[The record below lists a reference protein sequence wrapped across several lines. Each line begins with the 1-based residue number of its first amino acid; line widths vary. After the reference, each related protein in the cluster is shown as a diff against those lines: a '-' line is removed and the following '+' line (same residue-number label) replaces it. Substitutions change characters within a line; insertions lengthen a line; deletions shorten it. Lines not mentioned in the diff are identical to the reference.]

1 MNANNASNMA
11 RDAVPA
17 MKKASDDVM
26 SSAGKAIDSTRE
38 HANQALDMAENKVRE
53 LRGNVD
59 PVVEMLASKAQ
70 KMARQSLDM
79 ASEAKERA
87 ENSLTH
93 AADNPSL
100 YLTAAYA
107 LGSDRCCGWC
117 GSRIVGF
124 YFSPTQQQPLLKLL
138 SPRPPPTD
146 APLIFIYAPST
157 FFDDRSKT

>member
-26 SSAGKAIDSTRE
+26 SSAGKAIDSTRQ

-53 LRGNVD
+53 LRGSVD

-87 ENSLTH
+87 EKSLKH
-93 AADNPSL
+93 AADATTRYVSEQPMRSVL
-100 YLTAAYA
+100 IAAAVGAAVA
-107 LGSDRCCGWC
+107 LLVST
-117 GSRIVGF
+117 SRQRNHNR
-124 YFSPTQQQPLLKLL
+124 Y
-138 SPRPPPTD
+138 
-146 APLIFIYAPST
+146 
-157 FFDDRSKT
+157 